1 MPKKIQL
8 TAVPEKEL
16 KKITGLAAVTVVETK
31 WPKKESNAAE
41 AKNALKTF
49 HAKQPAAKPLKNP
62 EIPVRAVEPTAATL
76 SKLAAVVNSEAAPAE
91 MLAQQFDDK
100 ALVGTIYS
108 AIVTHEYMQME
119 SEFKR
124 RIASAGTRK
133 QAEAQ
138 WPEVKKHFQ
147 KAFAVAGLSG
157 VTEEKLSGYAQKLA
171 ANKEN
176 LNAVTKIA
184 NSAVLGQGPGDGKV
198 PTAVRATF
206 VPAAATEIDL
216 LPLTIPIPNICA
228 GPLVQG
234 SFTKHFSYSFS
245 LTVSLYVP
253 CPTWTN
259 PFRWCW
265 KTFTIASVTFSLAIN
280 VGYKVNCC
288 GASVWGQ
295 AAVQACASIIGF
307 TVCASCVGTIVAV
320 AGIAKTPVGGGKCT
334 YGLGIVAS
342 LKCSFQGN
350 TLFSKSV
357 TFGYAITGPCP
368 PAILPC

>member
-16 KKITGLAAVTVVETK
+16 KKIKGLAAVAVVETT
-31 WPKKESNAAE
+31 WPKKESSAAE
-41 AKNALKTF
+41 AKDALKTF
-49 HAKQPAAKPLKNP
+49 HAKQPALKPSKNP
-62 EIPVRAVEPTAATL
+62 EIAVRAVELTAGTL
-76 SKLAAVVNSEAAPAE
+76 SKLAAVVNSGAAPAE

-100 ALVGTIYS
+100 TLVGTIYS
-108 AIVTHEYMQME
+108 AVVTHEYMQMQ

-124 RIASAGTRK
+124 RSASPGTRK

-138 WPEVKKHFQ
+138 WLEITKASQ
-147 KAFAVAGLSG
+147 NAFAVAGLTG
-157 VTEEKLSGYAQKLA
+157 ANEAKLSGFAKKLA
-171 ANKEN
+171 ANKDN
-176 LNAVTKIA
+176 LNAVTKIV
-184 NSAVLGQGPGDGKV
+184 NSAVSAEGPGGNKA
-198 PTAVRATF
+198 PTSVRATF
-206 VPAAATEIDL
+206 VPATATEIDL
-216 LPLTIPIPNICA
+216 VPITNVIPNICS

-245 LTVSLYVP
+245 LTVSLYVW
-253 CPTWTN
+253 CPKWTN

-265 KTFTIASVTFSLAIN
+265 KTFTIASVTFSLDIN

-295 AAVQACASIIGF
+295 AAVQACASLVGF

-320 AGIAKTPVGGGKCT
+320 AGIAKTPVSGGKCT

-342 LKCSFQGN
+342 LKCSFQGH
-350 TLFSKSV
+350 TLFSRSV